1 MTRTLFSVIQGLMS
15 AYAPDTSDRQAA
27 LARARG
33 YPYPIPNRSYHW
45 RESRTHTFDPSVTA
59 GRTPVLAVGSN
70 QSPEQITRKFGHVD
84 GAEIPV
90 QRCTLQ
96 DFDVVYSA
104 HIAGYGSVPAML
116 QAAPGTTV
124 TLFVNWL
131 DEAQLAAMHDTE
143 LRSGNY
149 HYGRLDRIALTLD
162 GGETLTSV
170 HGYISRRGHI
180 RHGDEGIA
188 LAKVTAQNRQR
199 PARDTAQMLAHVHE
213 RIAPDQALDD
223 FILRLIDESD
233 FRQSVIADLSTD
245 SVGFAASYEIV
256 EG

>member
-1 MTRTLFSVIQGLMS
+1 MN
-15 AYAPDTSDRQAA
+15 AYRPDTSDRQAA

-33 YPYPIPNRSYHW
+33 YPYPIPERSYHW
-45 RESRTHTFDPSVTA
+45 RGGRAHAFDPAATE

-70 QSPEQITRKFGHVD
+70 QSPEQLTRKFGHED
-84 GAEIPV
+84 DWEIPV
-90 QRCTLQ
+90 QRCALA

-131 DEAQLAAMHDTE
+131 DAAQLGAMHDTE
-143 LRSGNY
+143 LRNGNY
-149 HYGRLDRIALTLD
+149 HYGRLDGIALRLE
-162 GGETLTSV
+162 GGAALASV

-180 RHGDEGIA
+180 RHDGDAVA
-188 LAKVTAQNRQR
+188 LAKVPAHDRSH

-213 RIAPDQALDD
+213 RLDPDHGLDD
-223 FILRLIDESD
+223 FILRMIEDANYRRD
-233 FRQSVIADLSTD
+233 VIAALETD
-245 SVGFAASYEIV
+245 SVAFVAKYEIV